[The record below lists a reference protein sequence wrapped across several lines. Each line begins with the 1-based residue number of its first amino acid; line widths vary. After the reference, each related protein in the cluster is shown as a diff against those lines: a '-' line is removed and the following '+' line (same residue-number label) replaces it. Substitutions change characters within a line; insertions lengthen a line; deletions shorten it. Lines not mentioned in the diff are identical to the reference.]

1 MHVNQNNES
10 FFLEELAQH
19 TDDPKIVGEKLI
31 QFCEHIKKA
40 NRIYNL
46 TSITNINDML
56 IKHVLDSLS
65 IKEFLKGRDIL
76 DIGSGA
82 GLPGIPLAITTPRKF
97 FLLIDSNN
105 KKITFLN
112 HVKISLDIENV
123 NLLHKRVEDLCH
135 DSVFDTVICRSFA
148 SLRKIFENAEKH
160 LKKNGI
166 VVAMKGKYPD
176 QELKDLDKDVEHK
189 THKLNVPGLDAERHA
204 IIMYKK

>member
-10 FFLEELAQH
+10 FFIEKLAQH
-19 TDDPKIVGEKLI
+19 TDDPKIVGKKLI

-123 NLLHKRVEDLCH
+123 NLLRFRYCNLQIFCIIKKDLCK
-135 DSVFDTVICRSFA
+135 C
-148 SLRKIFENAEKH
+148 
-160 LKKNGI
+160 
-166 VVAMKGKYPD
+166 
-176 QELKDLDKDVEHK
+176 
-189 THKLNVPGLDAERHA
+189 
-204 IIMYKK
+204 